1 MNEICEIGGGLVG
14 KFVDL
19 TGRIFG
25 QLTVLERVKLQGEH
39 ESHWKCRCTCGNETV
54 VIAGNLKKGQTQS
67 CGCTASKRAHI
78 NRIIDIT
85 GQKFGKLTVLY
96 PSDKNGNN
104 DTIWHCKCDCGNEC
118 DVGGKNLRSGHTT
131 SCGCRRSEA
140 MSETFFKDLSGQTF
154 GYLTAIEPIGRSG
167 ACVLWKCLC
176 KCGQYAEVISSSLI
190 HCFTTSCGCRRISY
204 GEEQICKILDD
215 NKINYL
221 YNKGYFKDLLGI
233 DGLPLRYD
241 FILLQNG
248 NKPYRLIEFDGLQHD
263 LPVKYFGG
271 EEKFL
276 KQKENDR
283 RKNVYAQS
291 HNIPLVRIPYS
302 KRDTMTLND
311 LIGDK
316 YLIKGEM

>member
-19 TGRIFG
+19 TGHIFG
-25 QLTVLERVKLQGEH
+25 QLTV
-39 ESHWKCRCTCGNETV
+39 
-54 VIAGNLKKGQTQS
+54 
-67 CGCTASKRAHI
+67 
-78 NRIIDIT
+78 
-85 GQKFGKLTVLY
+85 
-96 PSDKNGNN
+96 
-104 DTIWHCKCDCGNEC
+104 
-118 DVGGKNLRSGHTT
+118 
-131 SCGCRRSEA
+131 
-140 MSETFFKDLSGQTF
+140 
-154 GYLTAIEPIGRSG
+154 
-167 ACVLWKCLC
+167 
-176 KCGQYAEVISSSLI
+176 
-190 HCFTTSCGCRRISY
+190 

-248 NKPYRLIEFDGLQHD
+248 NKPYRLIEFDGPQHD

-276 KQKENDR
+276 KQKDNDR

-291 HNIPLVRIPYS
+291 HNILLVHIPYS

-311 LIGDK
+311 LIEDK
-316 YLIKGEM
+316 YFLKEKCNYGY